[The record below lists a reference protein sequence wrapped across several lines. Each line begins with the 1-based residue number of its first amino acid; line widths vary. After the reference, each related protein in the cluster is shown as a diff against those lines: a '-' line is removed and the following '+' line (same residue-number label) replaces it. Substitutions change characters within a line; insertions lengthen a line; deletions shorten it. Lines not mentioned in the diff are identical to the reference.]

1 MGIYR
6 PFDPTIRDNK
16 IISTKITIY
25 ETIKRKV
32 WYKKD
37 GERLREMEQSL
48 PYQIIKSFL
57 QDVTRKKILE
67 CMHILSVF
75 LKVSQQCMW
84 YVNI

>member
-6 PFDPTIRDNK
+6 PFDPIIRDNK

-37 GERLREMEQSL
+37 GKRLREMEQSL
-48 PYQIIKSFL
+48 PYKLSRVFL
-57 QDVTRKKILE
+57 QDVTSKNILE
-67 CMHILSVF
+67 WMLILSVF
-75 LKVSQQCMW
+75 LKVSR
-84 YVNI
+84 

>member
-1 MGIYR
+1 
-6 PFDPTIRDNK
+6 
-16 IISTKITIY
+16 
-25 ETIKRKV
+25 
-32 WYKKD
+32 
-37 GERLREMEQSL
+37 MEQSL